1 MYGMPQDVPVL
12 TPNLPQA
19 LPLVTPRV
27 RLILPVARVRRR
39 PILAVVVALGA
50 LVSAT
55 PARADARPYLPPP
68 HKIFAGVAGSPVAEY
83 VHAVGKHPP
92 VYEVFSAWGEYLPG
106 IFQAAAAA
114 RARLMIHVTT
124 AFGAR
129 EAITPGGIARGDGD
143 RWLIA
148 LNRAMYQSARI
159 TYIRL
164 MAEMDADWNPY
175 GAFNADGSR
184 RNAAHSTASF
194 KRAWKRVT
202 LILRGGTLHG
212 IDAELRHVGM
222 PVLRAGHDLPRPRVA
237 MLWVPQSA
245 GAPDVAGN
253 QPRDY
258 YPGSAWVDWVGTDFY
273 GKFPNF
279 AGLTALYNAFP
290 RQPFMF
296 GEYALWG
303 ADDPAFVDA
312 LYAWVGAHP
321 RARMLVYNQ
330 GITLRGPFRLWRYP
344 RAARELHRLL
354 AGPRFPAFPPEIP
367 G

>member
-1 MYGMPQDVPVL
+1 MPQDVPVL
-12 TPNLPQA
+12 TTNLPQP
-19 LPLVTPRV
+19 LHLVTPRR
-27 RLILPVARVRRR
+27 RLILPVAV
-39 PILAVVVALGA
+39 LAAIVASTA
-50 LVSAT
+50 
-55 PARADARPYLPPP
+55 PARALAQPYLPPA
-68 HKIFAGVAGSPVAEY
+68 HKIFAGVAGQPVSEY
-83 VHAVGKHPP
+83 VHAVGKHPA

-106 IFQAAAAA
+106 IFTDATAA
-114 RARLMIHVTT
+114 RARLMIHITT
-124 AFGAR
+124 AYGSR

-148 LNRAMYQSARI
+148 LNRAMAESGKI

-164 MAEMDADWNPY
+164 MAEMDGDWNPY
-175 GAFNADGSR
+175 SAFNADGSAR
-184 RNAAHSTASF
+184 DAAHSTASF
-194 KRAWKRVT
+194 RRAWKRVT
-202 LILRGGTLHG
+202 LILRGGTLRG
-212 IDAELRHVGM
+212 IDAELHHLGM
-222 PVLRAGHDLPRPRVA
+222 PALHAGHDLPRPKVA

-258 YPGSAWVDWVGTDFY
+258 WPGGAWVDWVGTDFY

-279 AGLTALYNAFP
+279 AGLTALYDAFP

-303 ADDPAFVDA
+303 SDDPGFVDA
-312 LYAWVGAHP
+312 FYAWVGAHS
-321 RARMLVYNQ
+321 RTRMLVYNQ
-330 GITLRGPFRLWRYP
+330 GINPQGPFRLWRYP

-354 AGPRFPAFPPEIP
+354 ASPRFPAFPPELS